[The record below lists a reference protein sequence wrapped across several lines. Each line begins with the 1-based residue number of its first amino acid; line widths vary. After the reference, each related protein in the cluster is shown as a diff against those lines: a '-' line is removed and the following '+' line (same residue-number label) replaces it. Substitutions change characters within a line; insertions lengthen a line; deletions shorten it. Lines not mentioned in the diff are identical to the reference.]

1 MPATLAPTEV
11 QTPPLGMAQDRSVPL
26 RQVLAHTL
34 PGHMVHRGHTEQVL
48 TVMVAMVPAVSPRV
62 RVPQVV
68 MAPVLVVPFL
78 MGLVQVTPVLLG
90 PTLMVR
96 QFRTPAPTPW
106 VPAVPVGRA
115 DSSLRSRGNPIP
127 PELVRTRISP
137 VQVADPLPQ
146 TFTRLLTP
154 L

>member
-1 MPATLAPTEV
+1 MPPR
-11 QTPPLGMAQDRSVPL
+11 GMAQDRSVPP
-26 RQVLAHTL
+26 RQVLAHTV
-34 PGHMVHRGHTEQVL
+34 PGHMVRRGHTEQVL
-48 TVMVAMVPAVSPRV
+48 TVMVAM
-62 RVPQVV
+62 
-68 MAPVLVVPFL
+68 
-78 MGLVQVTPVLLG
+78 
-90 PTLMVR
+90 
-96 QFRTPAPTPW
+96 

-137 VQVADPLPQ
+137 VPVADPLPQ